1 MSKLLQPSLSVHWYP
16 ILDLGLHILILSG
29 QAIKKFRRMQT
40 LLGRDAPEPSCFI
53 QAAQMLKDARTFLDF
68 YYDWVTLHGVRFGKG
83 MKTIMVPRYSK
94 GTLITWSEGLL
105 GIVVVEHNTDSHI
118 HVKELFNKEVDKLCH
133 LYLYGFLSL
142 ETEEAYHW

>member
-53 QAAQMLKDARTFLDF
+53 QAGSGPQPYTRKVTQPYTRIGTRLYTRKQLSHTRETDSAIHAKSTQPYTRPNICSGHSFDDCMLPVCYYMITRRLSARDLQSMCEQMLC
-68 YYDWVTLHGVRFGKG
+68 YV
-83 MKTIMVPRYSK
+83 
-94 GTLITWSEGLL
+94 
-105 GIVVVEHNTDSHI
+105 
-118 HVKELFNKEVDKLCH
+118 
-133 LYLYGFLSL
+133 
-142 ETEEAYHW
+142 